1 MDDKNGYEFF
11 MEKEMM
17 EQPEVLRKTLNTRVK
32 DGLPD
37 FSEEEIP
44 DAFLADVDRICIIG
58 CGTAMHAGL
67 VCRELMQK
75 FAKVKTD
82 VEIASEFP
90 AGYPLLD
97 EKSLVIAISQS
108 GETTDTLEALEFAK
122 TFGVKSL
129 GILNVKG
136 STIGSKCDHV
146 ILTDAGPERSVAST
160 KAYIAQLGIAYLL
173 AAKMAQ
179 VKKSLSEE
187 EIRDFISGLLKT
199 PEGVSEILT
208 KREGI
213 QEAADS
219 ILEVEDLFMIGRG
232 LDYLVLKEGT
242 LKLKETSYIHAEAYQ
257 SGEIKHGTVALL
269 TEKTPVISLVTQE
282 AVKERAFRNIK
293 EMTEKV
299 PCVILFVTEELLA
312 EAKGEIG
319 EDACRYVV
327 IPAFPDIY
335 MPIVAVTALQLLAFY
350 VSRDKG
356 LDVDS
361 PRNLTKVVIG

>member
-1 MDDKNGYEFF
+1 MSDKNGYEFF

-17 EQPEVLRKTLNTRVK
+17 EQPEVLRETLNTRVK

-37 FSEEEIP
+37 FSGEEIP
-44 DAFLADVDRICIIG
+44 DSFFAGVDRICIIG

-90 AGYPLLD
+90 ASFPLLD

-122 TFGVKSL
+122 AFGVKSL
-129 GILNVKG
+129 GVLNVKD

-146 ILTDAGPERSVAST
+146 ILTNAGPEKSVAST
-160 KAYIAQLGIAYLL
+160 KAYTAQLAVAYLL

-179 VKKSLSEE
+179 VKELFSPEE
-187 EIRDFISGLLKT
+187 TRSFIAELLKT
-199 PEGVSEILT
+199 PEGVAEILT
-208 KREGI
+208 RREGI
-213 QEAADS
+213 QDAADS
-219 ILEVEDLFMIGRG
+219 ILEAKDLFMIGRG
-232 LDYLVLKEGT
+232 LDHLVLREGT
-242 LKLKETSYIHAEAYQ
+242 LKLKETSYIHAEAYP

-269 TEKTPVISLVTQE
+269 TDGTPVISLVTQD
-282 AVKERAFRNIK
+282 AVKERSFRNIA
-293 EMTEKV
+293 EMAEKV
-299 PCVILFVTEELLA
+299 PNVIVFVTEKLLA
-312 EAKGEIG
+312 EAKEKIG
-319 EDACRYVV
+319 KDACRYVT
-327 IPAFPDIY
+327 IPTYSDIY
-335 MPIVAVTALQLLAFY
+335 MPIVAVIALQLMAFY

-361 PRNLTKVVIG
+361 PRNLTKVVMG